1 MNSVTARSLTAMVVD
16 DHPLYRD
23 ALRGLISSIEFI
35 ERVDEA
41 GNGLQALNLL
51 NNQSYDFIFLD
62 IEMPEMD
69 GITATKEI
77 VVKYPNTKI
86 IIVSSYNS
94 KRFVSELMNLG
105 ISGYIMKTTDSIE
118 IKTALLQCMK
128 GTPYFS
134 SEIID
139 IWKDLCI
146 SNVAA
151 SNKTKAHLSDKE
163 IQILNLI
170 CQGKSNKEIAVFLKI
185 EVVTVR
191 THRSHIMK
199 KIGVS
204 NVATLMNYAIENKYF
219 RPLG

>member
-1 MNSVTARSLTAMVVD
+1 MANVTTLPLSIMVVD
-16 DHPLYRD
+16 DHPLFRS
-23 ALRGLISSIEFI
+23 ALKSLIANIEFI
-35 ERVDEA
+35 ENVDEA
-41 GNGLQALNLL
+41 GNGIEALNLL
-51 NNQSYDFIFLD
+51 NCKPYDFIFLD
-62 IEMPEMD
+62 IEMPIMD

-77 VVKYPNTKI
+77 VVKYPNTKV

-105 ISGYIMKTTDSIE
+105 ISGYIMKSTDSYE
-118 IKTALLQCMK
+118 IRTALQQCMK
-128 GTPYFS
+128 GIPYFS
-134 SEIID
+134 SEIMN
-139 IWKDLCI
+139 IWKDLCV
-146 SNVAA
+146 SNAA
-151 SNKTKAHLSDKE
+151 FNKTRIHLSDKE

-199 KIGVS
+199 KVGVN

-219 RPLG
+219 KPLG